1 MIGFFSYL
9 IVPTVIFL
17 TFVKL
22 NNKRRWIVRSK
33 TSYEYTYK
41 CKDGSD
47 IDPLLFYISVFV
59 FFMLWWAIIPLIA
72 IILVFSLVT
81 HWLTNGEGII
91 PTDDK
96 DYRTNEYYQKSLEY
110 HRSWHYR
117 NLRMY
122 YCQ

>member
-96 DYRTNEYYQKSLEY
+96 DY
-110 HRSWHYR
+110 
-117 NLRMY
+117 
-122 YCQ
+122 